1 MHISSNKRLQST
13 LTITGIFIGLY
24 FVMRFLPDSECGFL
38 HYEEVVNENGE
49 VEFCATNSAGFIDL
63 VQLDYPA
70 ELPMDWDPETNE
82 GSLSLKL
89 DGGRFLL
96 PHELAFTHT
105 ERMHLLFIDES
116 LEDYHH
122 IHPQSDDMGRVYSF
136 DFDPKNG
143 GQYTAYAEVVPKRT
157 RRQLIA
163 TNVLNVEGNREEK
176 NFYWKTNDTQESLYF
191 ELEEVPKELKINQDY
206 RFTLKVR
213 DIEGNKVPLETIMGA
228 KAHMVAFDAEQ
239 RGFAHMHPIEDI
251 LAEVPDTDM
260 DDLSFLF
267 NVPRKGW
274 YRLFAQV
281 QKNGESIYARF
292 DLEVNK

>member
-1 MHISSNKRLQST
+1 MHISLNKRARST
-13 LTITGIFIGLY
+13 LIITGIFTLLY
-24 FVMRFLPDSECGFL
+24 FLMRYLPDSECGFL

-49 VEFCATNSAGFIDL
+49 IEYCATNSAGFIDL
-63 VQLDYPA
+63 IQLDYPV
-70 ELPMDWDPETNE
+70 ELPMEWDPATNE

-105 ERMHLLFIDES
+105 KQIHLLLIDES

-122 IHPQSDDMGRVYSF
+122 LHPESADMGRVY
-136 DFDPKNG
+136 DFNFRPKNG
-143 GQYTAYAEVVPKRT
+143 GKYIAYAEVVPKRT

-163 TNVLNVEGNREEK
+163 TNVLNIGGTGKEK
-176 NFYWKTNDTQESLYF
+176 AFYRKTNDIQKSLRF
-191 ELEEVPKELKINQDY
+191 ELEGVPEKLKVNQDY
-206 RFTLKVR
+206 RFTLKIR
-213 DIEGNKVPLETIMGA
+213 NIEGNKVSLETIMGA
-228 KAHMVAFDAEQ
+228 KAHMVAFDAGQ
-239 RGFAHMHPIEDI
+239 RGFAHMHPVEDGLLETIE
-251 LAEVPDTDM
+251 P

-281 QKNGESIYARF
+281 QKNGEPIYARF
-292 DLEVNK
+292 DLEVSQ

>member
-1 MHISSNKRLQST
+1 MHISLNKRSQSI
-13 LTITGIFIGLY
+13 LIITGIFIILY

-63 VQLDYPA
+63 VQLDYPV
-70 ELPMDWDPETNE
+70 ELPMEWNPETNE

-89 DGGRFLL
+89 DGGHFLL

-105 ERMHLLFIDES
+105 ERIHLLFIDES

-122 IHPQSDDMGRVYSF
+122 IHPQSDDMGQVYHF
-136 DFDPKNG
+136 DFSPKNG
-143 GQYTAYAEVVPKRT
+143 GKYTAYAEVVPKRT

-163 TNVLNVEGNREEK
+163 TNVLKVEGPSK
-176 NFYWKTNDTQESLYF
+176 IQNFYRKTNDTQSMLNF
-191 ELEEVPKELKINQDY
+191 QLIEVPENLKVNQDY

-213 DIEGNKVPLETIMGA
+213 DIDGNKTSLETIMGA
-228 KAHMVAFDAEQ
+228 KAHMVAFDAER
-239 RGFAHMHPIEDI
+239 RGFAHMHPMEDV
-251 LAEVPDTDM
+251 LNETKED

-281 QKNGESIYARF
+281 QKNRESLYARF
-292 DLEVNK
+292 DLKVTE

>member
-1 MHISSNKRLQST
+1 MKILINRRRQSV
-13 LTITGIFIGLY
+13 LAITGIFIVLF

-49 VEFCATNSAGFIDL
+49 VEYCATNSAGFIDL

-70 ELPMDWDPETNE
+70 ELPMKWNSETNE
-82 GSLSLKL
+82 GELSLQL

-105 ERMHLLFIDES
+105 KQMHLLFIDES

-122 IHPQSDDMGRVYSF
+122 IHPQSEDMGRVYRF
-136 DFDPKNG
+136 DFSPKNG
-143 GQYTAYAEVVPKRT
+143 GKYTAYAEVVPKRT
-157 RRQLIA
+157 RRQFIA
-163 TNVLNVEGNREEK
+163 TNVLDVDGTVEEK
-176 NFYWKTNDTQESLYF
+176 DFYRKTNDIQNSLRF
-191 ELEEVPKELKINQDY
+191 KLEQVPEKLKVNQDY
-206 RFTLKVR
+206 RFKLKVR
-213 DIEGNKVPLETIMGA
+213 DVEGNKVPLETIMGA

-251 LAEVPDTDM
+251 LVEANEV

-292 DLEVNK
+292 DLEVSN

>member
-1 MHISSNKRLQST
+1 MKILINRRSQSV
-13 LTITGIFIGLY
+13 LAITGIFIVL
-24 FVMRFLPDSECGFL
+24 FLVMRFLPDSECGFL

-49 VEFCATNSAGFIDL
+49 VEYCATNSAGFIDL

-70 ELPMDWDPETNE
+70 ELPMKWNSETNE
-82 GSLSLKL
+82 GELSLQL

-105 ERMHLLFIDES
+105 KQMHLLFIDES

-122 IHPQSDDMGRVYSF
+122 IHPQSEDMGRVYRF
-136 DFDPKNG
+136 DFSPKNG
-143 GQYTAYAEVVPKRT
+143 GKYTAYAEVVPKRT

-163 TNVLNVEGNREEK
+163 TNVLDVEGTVEEK
-176 NFYWKTNDTQESLYF
+176 DFYLKKNDIQNSLHF
-191 ELEEVPKELKINQDY
+191 KLVQVPEKLKVNQDY
-206 RFTLKVR
+206 RFKLKVR
-213 DIEGNKVPLETIMGA
+213 DVEGNKVPLETIMGA

-251 LAEVPDTDM
+251 LVEANEV

-292 DLEVNK
+292 DLEVSN

>member
-1 MHISSNKRLQST
+1 MKILINRRRQSV
-13 LTITGIFIGLY
+13 LAITGIFIVLF

-49 VEFCATNSAGFIDL
+49 VEYCATNSAGFIDL
-63 VQLDYPA
+63 VQLDYPV
-70 ELPMDWDPETNE
+70 ELPMKWNSETNE
-82 GSLSLKL
+82 GGLSLQL

-105 ERMHLLFIDES
+105 KQMHLLFIDES

-122 IHPQSDDMGRVYSF
+122 IHPQSEDMGRVYRF
-136 DFDPKNG
+136 DFSPKNG
-143 GQYTAYAEVVPKRT
+143 GKYTAYAEVVPKRT

-163 TNVLNVEGNREEK
+163 TNVLKVEGPNK
-176 NFYWKTNDTQESLYF
+176 IHNFYRKTNDTQSMLNF
-191 ELEEVPKELKINQDY
+191 QLTEVPENLKVNQDY

-213 DIEGNKVPLETIMGA
+213 DTDGNKTSLEAIMGA
-228 KAHMVAFDAEQ
+228 KAHMVAFDAER
-239 RGFAHMHPIEDI
+239 RGFAHMHPMEDA
-251 LAEVPDTDM
+251 LNETKED

-281 QKNGESIYARF
+281 QKNGESLYARF
-292 DLEVNK
+292 DLKVTE

>member
-1 MHISSNKRLQST
+1 MRISINKRSQSM
-13 LTITGIFIGLY
+13 LVITGIFVMLY
-24 FVMRFLPDSECGFL
+24 FLMRFLPDSECGFL

-49 VEFCATNSAGFIDL
+49 VEYCATNSAGFIDL
-63 VQLDYPA
+63 IQLDYPA
-70 ELPMDWDPETNE
+70 ELPMEWDPETNE
-82 GSLSLKL
+82 GLLSLKL
-89 DGGRFLL
+89 DGGRYLL

-105 ERMHLLFIDES
+105 KQMHLLFIDES

-122 IHPQSDDMGRVYSF
+122 LHPESEDMGRVFRF
-136 DFDPKNG
+136 DFSPKNG
-143 GQYTAYAEVVPKRT
+143 GKYTAYAEVVPKRT

-163 TNVLNVEGNREEK
+163 TNVLNVEGTVEK
-176 NFYWKTNDTQESLYF
+176 KDFYRKTNDIQQTLRF
-191 ELEEVPKELKINQDY
+191 ELEEVPEKLKINQDY

-213 DIEGNKVPLETIMGA
+213 DKTGNKVPLETIMGA

-239 RGFAHMHPIEDI
+239 RGFAHMHPIEDVLI
-251 LAEVPDTDM
+251 EATEM

-281 QKNGESIYARF
+281 QKNGEPIYARF
-292 DLEVNK
+292 DLEVSN

>member
-1 MHISSNKRLQST
+1 MKILINRRRQSV
-13 LTITGIFIGLY
+13 LAITGIFIVLY
-24 FVMRFLPDSECGFL
+24 FVMRFLPSSECGFL

-49 VEFCATNSAGFIDL
+49 VEYCATNSAGFIDL
-63 VQLDYPA
+63 VQLDYPV
-70 ELPMDWDPETNE
+70 ELPMKWNSETNE
-82 GSLSLKL
+82 GELSLQL

-105 ERMHLLFIDES
+105 KQMHLLFIDES

-122 IHPQSDDMGRVYSF
+122 IHPQSEDMGRVYRF
-136 DFDPKNG
+136 DFGPKNG
-143 GQYTAYAEVVPKRT
+143 GKYTAYAEVVPKRT

-163 TNVLNVEGNREEK
+163 TNVLDVEGTVEEK
-176 NFYWKTNDTQESLYF
+176 DFYRKTNDIQNSLRF
-191 ELEEVPKELKINQDY
+191 KLEQVPEKLKVNQDY
-206 RFTLKVR
+206 RFKLKVR
-213 DIEGNKVPLETIMGA
+213 DVEGNKAPLETIMGA

-251 LAEVPDTDM
+251 LVEANEV

-292 DLEVNK
+292 DLEVSN

>member
-1 MHISSNKRLQST
+1 MKILINRRRQSV
-13 LTITGIFIGLY
+13 LAITGIFIVLY

-49 VEFCATNSAGFIDL
+49 VEYCATNSAGFIDL
-63 VQLDYPA
+63 VQLDYPV
-70 ELPMDWDPETNE
+70 ELPMKWNSETNE
-82 GSLSLKL
+82 CVLSLQL

-105 ERMHLLFIDES
+105 KQMHLLFIDES

-122 IHPQSDDMGRVYSF
+122 IHPQSEDMGRVYRF
-136 DFDPKNG
+136 DFSPKNG
-143 GQYTAYAEVVPKRT
+143 GKYTAYAEVVPKRT

-163 TNVLNVEGNREEK
+163 TNVLDVDGTVEEK
-176 NFYWKTNDTQESLYF
+176 DFYRKTNDIQNSLRF
-191 ELEEVPKELKINQDY
+191 KLEQVPEKLKVNQDY
-206 RFTLKVR
+206 RFKLKVR
-213 DIEGNKVPLETIMGA
+213 DVEGNKVPLETIMGA

-251 LAEVPDTDM
+251 LVEANEV

-292 DLEVNK
+292 DLEVSN

>member
-1 MHISSNKRLQST
+1 MKILINRRRQSV
-13 LTITGIFIGLY
+13 LAITGIFIVLY

-49 VEFCATNSAGFIDL
+49 VEYCATNSAGFIDL

-70 ELPMDWDPETNE
+70 ELPMKWNSETNE
-82 GSLSLKL
+82 GELSLQL

-105 ERMHLLFIDES
+105 KQMHLLFIDES

-122 IHPQSDDMGRVYSF
+122 IHPQSEDMGRVYRF
-136 DFDPKNG
+136 DFSPKNG
-143 GQYTAYAEVVPKRT
+143 GKYTAYAEVVPKRT

-163 TNVLNVEGNREEK
+163 TNVLDVDGTVEEK
-176 NFYWKTNDTQESLYF
+176 DFYRKTNDIQNSLRF
-191 ELEEVPKELKINQDY
+191 KLEQVPEKLKVNQDY
-206 RFTLKVR
+206 RFKLKVR
-213 DIEGNKVPLETIMGA
+213 DVEGNKVPLETIMGA

-239 RGFAHMHPIEDI
+239 LGFAHMHPIEDI
-251 LAEVPDTDM
+251 LVEANEV

-292 DLEVNK
+292 DLEVSN

>member
-1 MHISSNKRLQST
+1 MHISLNKRSQSI
-13 LTITGIFIGLY
+13 LIITGIFIILY

-63 VQLDYPA
+63 VQLDYPV
-70 ELPMDWDPETNE
+70 ELPMEWNPETNE

-89 DGGRFLL
+89 DGGHFLL

-105 ERMHLLFIDES
+105 KRMHLLFIDES

-122 IHPQSDDMGRVYSF
+122 IHPQSDDMGQVYRF
-136 DFDPKNG
+136 DFSPKNG
-143 GQYTAYAEVVPKRT
+143 GKYTAYAEVVPKRT

-163 TNVLNVEGNREEK
+163 TNVLKVEGPSK
-176 NFYWKTNDTQESLYF
+176 IQNFYRKTNDTQSMLDF
-191 ELEEVPKELKINQDY
+191 QLIEVPENLKVNQDY

-213 DIEGNKVPLETIMGA
+213 DTDGNKTSLETIMGA
-228 KAHMVAFDAEQ
+228 KAHMVAFDAER
-239 RGFAHMHPIEDI
+239 RGFVHMHPMEDV
-251 LAEVPDTDM
+251 LNETKED

-281 QKNGESIYARF
+281 QKNGESLYARF
-292 DLEVNK
+292 DLKVTE

>member
-1 MHISSNKRLQST
+1 MKILINRRRQSV
-13 LTITGIFIGLY
+13 LAITGIFIVLY

-49 VEFCATNSAGFIDL
+49 VEYCATNSAGFIDL
-63 VQLDYPA
+63 VQLDYPV
-70 ELPMDWDPETNE
+70 ELPMKWNSETNE
-82 GSLSLKL
+82 GGLSLQL

-105 ERMHLLFIDES
+105 KQMHLLFIDES

-122 IHPQSDDMGRVYSF
+122 IHPQSEDMGRVYRF
-136 DFDPKNG
+136 DFGPKNG
-143 GQYTAYAEVVPKRT
+143 GKYTAYAEVVPKRT

-163 TNVLNVEGNREEK
+163 TNVLDVDGTVEEK
-176 NFYWKTNDTQESLYF
+176 DFYRKTNDIQNSLRF
-191 ELEEVPKELKINQDY
+191 KLEQVPEKLKVNQDY
-206 RFTLKVR
+206 RFKLKVR
-213 DIEGNKVPLETIMGA
+213 DVEGNKVPLETIMGA

-251 LAEVPDTDM
+251 LVEANEV

-281 QKNGESIYARF
+281 QKSGESIYARF
-292 DLEVNK
+292 DLEVSN